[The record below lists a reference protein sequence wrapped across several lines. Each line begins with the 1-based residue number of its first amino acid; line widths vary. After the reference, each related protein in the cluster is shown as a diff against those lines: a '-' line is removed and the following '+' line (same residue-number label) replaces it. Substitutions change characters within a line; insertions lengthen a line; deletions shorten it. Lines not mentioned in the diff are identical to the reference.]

1 MRERRGAV
9 VGRGGDIGT
18 LTDALRATGGAARV
32 LLVTAGTGTGRT
44 TVLEEARRTAA
55 RAGTAV
61 VRVGPKNTKDAD
73 DAIAVT
79 ADRGLV
85 LTDPDDR
92 LAGLPGPLRS
102 RLRAAGRVG
111 GAEGLSALSGALA
124 SAARQM
130 PLALVVDDVDLLP
143 PPAAEALGLLL
154 RVFRPYGVP
163 VVMTA
168 RRAQP
173 SVAADHVL
181 ELPPL
186 RPADV
191 AVLVGLHVTRR
202 FGRPADP
209 ALADAVSRALGRLA
223 GNPRAVLSVLGTL
236 DEGDLLE
243 LDGLMCLARPARDLR
258 LAAEDAFPLEF
269 GLPHEPPYSGTVEA
283 AIVTARV
290 LDHAEVHVDDAFRMT
305 PSSGARALERRL
317 DRLITDGILAADP
330 RGRLSFAVPAL
341 AAALRNLPLDRDV
354 QANSA
359 RYVTS
364 LAERIGAGVTGR
376 SHPRLAD
383 RVAASGARV
392 PDSIAVPLLLAA
404 AREDAR
410 TDWPRSARA
419 YAAAL
424 TRLAPD
430 DPLTPDVLREATA
443 LSLRHGD
450 HEGLLALGDPLHAVL
465 RTSPT
470 PGLDYIAAARVW
482 AALHQHRALDAEF
495 LTANGPT
502 TLGSSPTPDLT
513 TLSGPPHAELDSPPT
528 ATPDNIAAAQAGAEL
543 GRLRAPEAE
552 FLATTGPT
560 TLDGPPHAGLDSPP
574 TPDPDSIA
582 AAQAG
587 APLHQHR
594 TPDAEFP
601 ATTVPTTLDG
611 PPHAELD
618 SPPVPDP
625 DSAPAAQA
633 WPEPSRHRVPEADR
647 AAAGF
652 PAAGEL
658 AALGGLFGIG
668 PLMSRGAQ
676 GAGRLPEA
684 GPERRLTAADQIPGA
699 GTGRPLKTA
708 DPTPGGPVT
717 ATDPTPEPG
726 PEHSLPAAHHAPRTA
741 PEHPRAATDPAP
753 ESDPGRPFPA
763 AHPTPHTSHSRTPH
777 PPAPARHPT
786 PPLTP
791 SLPAELRLVAAAM
804 GGRVELGRARRELAG
819 DAVDEGSLERLRQAA
834 AHADLSGAFAAVL
847 GDRYVTSADSVAAT
861 YRGMV
866 RDHLAGDWDA
876 ALAAARRIEV
886 RREGASYP
894 ARALAAEIHCARGDL
909 VHARTWLGLVPDTLT
924 HPLAGRARLAVR
936 YWSGGAEEALEG
948 AWYDARRARKDGQL
962 AGVERLLLG
971 ILSLAAL
978 DGRPYLVQQVVEEL
992 ETLHEEVDAPLT
1004 HEALLLARGLAHRDT
1019 DSALA
1024 AYRMV
1029 ERRGDADLR
1038 VLCCM
1043 SLTHIADDPRP
1054 WLAEA
1059 VREARRLGL
1068 GGPFRT
1074 AAHRAARLRD
1084 IPLPRLRRADE
1095 KLSDA
1100 DGRLLRMVSDGATN
1114 RQIAADLACSPK
1126 TVEQR
1131 LARLFQRTGSR
1142 SRTELAAFWLTEN
1155 LAAGT
1160 DGS

>member
-1 MRERRGAV
+1 MSSSPGGDHEERDGRVRERRGAV
-9 VGRGGDIGT
+9 VGRGGDIRT

-32 LLVTAGTGTGRT
+32 LLVTAGGGMGKT

-61 VRVGPKNTKDAD
+61 VRVGPAGED
-73 DAIAVT
+73 DAT
-79 ADRGLV
+79 CGLA

-92 LAGLPGPLRS
+92 LAGLPGAVRS

-111 GAEGLSALSGALA
+111 GVEGLSALSGALA
-124 SAARQM
+124 SAARRV
-130 PLALVVDDVDLLP
+130 PLALAVDDVDRLP
-143 PPAAEALGLLL
+143 PPAADALGLLL

-168 RRAQP
+168 GRARP
-173 SVAADHVL
+173 SAPADHVL

-191 AVLVGLHVTRR
+191 AGLVDLHVTRR

-209 ALADAVSRALGRLA
+209 ALADAVSLALGSLA

-236 DEGDLLE
+236 DGQDLLE
-243 LDGLMCLARPARDLR
+243 LDGLMCLTRPAGDLR
-258 LAAEDAFPLEF
+258 LAAEDAFPLGF
-269 GLPHEPPYSGTVEA
+269 GRSHEPPYSGTVEA

-305 PSSGARALERRL
+305 PSAGARALERRL
-317 DRLITDGILAADP
+317 DRLITDGVLAADA

-341 AAALRNLPLDRDV
+341 AAALRTLPLARDV

-364 LAERIGAGVTGR
+364 LAERIGAEATGR
-376 SHPRLAD
+376 GHPRLAD
-383 RVAASGARV
+383 RVAESGTRV
-392 PDSIAVPLLLAA
+392 PDSVAVPLLLAA
-404 AREDAR
+404 AREEAR
-410 TDWPRSARA
+410 TDWHRSARA

-430 DPLTPDVLREATA
+430 DPRTPGVLREASG

-450 HEGLLALGDPLHAVL
+450 HDGLLALGEPLRAVL
-465 RTSPT
+465 DSSPT
-470 PGLDYIAAARVW
+470 PGLESVAAARAW
-482 AALHQHRALDAEF
+482 AALHQHRA
-495 LTANGPT
+495 
-502 TLGSSPTPDLT
+502 
-513 TLSGPPHAELDSPPT
+513 
-528 ATPDNIAAAQAGAEL
+528 
-543 GRLRAPEAE
+543 PEA
-552 FLATTGPT
+552 GK
-560 TLDGPPHAGLDSPP
+560 
-574 TPDPDSIA
+574 A
-582 AAQAG
+582 A
-587 APLHQHR
+587 H
-594 TPDAEFP
+594 
-601 ATTVPTTLDG
+601 
-611 PPHAELD
+611 
-618 SPPVPDP
+618 
-625 DSAPAAQA
+625 
-633 WPEPSRHRVPEADR
+633 
-647 AAAGF
+647 GF

-658 AALGGLFGIG
+658 AALGGLYGIG
-668 PLMSRGAQ
+668 PLTSRRAPAADQ
-676 GAGRLPEA
+676 TPETGAGRHLPAVGQIPGAAPGLPLTPRHHTPES
-684 GPERRLTAADQIPGA
+684 GPGHRLTAADHTPEAPPGHPLTA
-699 GTGRPLKTA
+699 TDHTPEAVKGRPLTAASHTSGA
-708 DPTPGGPVT
+708 DPG
-717 ATDPTPEPG
+717 
-726 PEHSLPAAHHAPRTA
+726 H
-741 PEHPRAATDPAP
+741 
-753 ESDPGRPFPA
+753 
-763 AHPTPHTSHSRTPH
+763 
-777 PPAPARHPT
+777 
-786 PPLTP
+786 PLTP
-791 SLPAELRLVAAAM
+791 RHHPPESVPGHPLTPLPSPAELRLVAAAL
-804 GGRVELGRARRELAG
+804 GGRAELSRARCEVPV
-819 DAVDEGSLERLRQAA
+819 DALDEGGLERLRQAA

-847 GDRYVTSADSVAAT
+847 GDRYVTAADSVAAR

-886 RREGASYP
+886 HNPAGTPYP

-909 VHARTWLGLVPDTLT
+909 VHARTWLGRVPDSLT

-971 ILSLAAL
+971 VLSLAAL
-978 DGRPYLVQQVVEEL
+978 DDRPYLVQQVVEEL
-992 ETLHEEVDAPLT
+992 ETLHEEADAPLT
-1004 HEALLLARGLAHRDT
+1004 HEALLLARGLAHHDT

-1024 AYRMV
+1024 AHRMI

-1043 SLTHIADDPRP
+1043 CLTHIADDPRP

-1074 AAHRAARLRD
+1074 AAHRVARVRG

-1114 RQIAADLACSPK
+1114 RRIAAELACSHK

-1131 LARLFQRTGSR
+1131 LARLFQRTGCR
-1142 SRTELAAFWLTEN
+1142 SRTELAAFWLNEN
-1155 LAAGT
+1155 LTQPRTTAEPTDAGR
-1160 DGS
+1160 

>member
-61 VRVGPKNTKDAD
+61 VRVGPKNTKDTD

-79 ADRGLV
+79 ADHGLV

-92 LAGLPGPLRS
+92 LAGLPGPVRS

-191 AVLVGLHVTRR
+191 AVLVGLHVTWR

-317 DRLITDGILAADP
+317 DRLITDGILAADL

-470 PGLDYIAAARVW
+470 LGLENIAAARAW

-495 LTANGPT
+495 LAVTGP
-502 TLGSSPTPDLT
+502 T
-513 TLSGPPHAELDSPPT
+513 TLSGPPHAGLDSSP
-528 ATPDNIAAAQAGAEL
+528 TPDPDSIAPAQAGAEL
-543 GRLRAPEAE
+543 GRHRAPEAE

-560 TLDGPPHAGLDSPP
+560 TLDGPPHVGLDSPP
-574 TPDPDSIA
+574 TPDPDS
-582 AAQAG
+582 
-587 APLHQHR
+587 
-594 TPDAEFP
+594 
-601 ATTVPTTLDG
+601 V
-611 PPHAELD
+611 
-618 SPPVPDP
+618 
-625 DSAPAAQA
+625 PAAQA
-633 WPEPSRHRVPEADR
+633 WAELGRHRAPEADR

-684 GPERRLTAADQIPGA
+684 GPERRLTAADQMPGA
-699 GTGRPLKTA
+699 VPGRPLTA
-708 DPTPGGPVT
+708 AGPTPGGPVT
-717 ATDPTPEPG
+717 AADPTP
-726 PEHSLPAAHHAPRTA
+726 HTD
-741 PEHPRAATDPAP
+741 PEHPRAATGRTP
-753 ESDPGRPFPA
+753 ETGPEHPRTATDHTPETGPGRPLPA
-763 AHPTPHTSHSRTPH
+763 ARPTPRTDHSRTP
-777 PPAPARHPT
+777 HPT

-791 SLPAELRLVAAAM
+791 LPSPAELRLVAAAM
-804 GGRVELGRARRELAG
+804 GGRVELGRARRDLAG

-886 RREGASYP
+886 RGAGTPYP

-962 AGVERLLLG
+962 AGVERLLLS
-971 ILSLAAL
+971 ILALAAL
-978 DGRPYLVQQVVEEL
+978 DGRPPLVQQVVEEL

-1142 SRTELAAFWLTEN
+1142 SRTELAAFWLNEN

-1160 DGS
+1160 DGG

>member
-9 VGRGGDIGT
+9 VGRDGDIGT
-18 LTDALRATGGAARV
+18 LTDALRATGGAECV

-61 VRVGPKNTKDAD
+61 VRVGPKDTQDTD

-92 LAGLPGPLRS
+92 LAGLPGPVRS

-124 SAARQM
+124 SAARRM
-130 PLALVVDDVDLLP
+130 PLALAVDDVDLLP

-258 LAAEDAFPLEF
+258 LATEDAFPLEF
-269 GLPHEPPYSGTVEA
+269 GRSHEPPYSGTVEA

-430 DPLTPDVLREATA
+430 DPLTPDVLREASA

-450 HEGLLALGDPLHAVL
+450 HDGLLALGDPLHTVL
-465 RTSPT
+465 HISPT
-470 PGLDYIAAARVW
+470 PGLENIAAARAW

-495 LTANGPT
+495 PAV
-502 TLGSSPTPDLT
+502 
-513 TLSGPPHAELDSPPT
+513 
-528 ATPDNIAAAQAGAEL
+528 AG
-543 GRLRAPEAE
+543 
-552 FLATTGPT
+552 
-560 TLDGPPHAGLDSPP
+560 
-574 TPDPDSIA
+574 
-582 AAQAG
+582 
-587 APLHQHR
+587 
-594 TPDAEFP
+594 
-601 ATTVPTTLDG
+601 PTTLDG

-618 SPPVPDP
+618 SPPTPDPDNIDAARAGAPLHQHRTPDAESPTTTAPPTLDGPPHAELDSPPTPTP

-633 WPEPSRHRVPEADR
+633 WAELGRHRAPEADK
-647 AAAGF
+647 AAAEF

-668 PLMSRGAQ
+668 PLMSRRAQ
-676 GAGRLPEA
+676 GAGRLPVA
-684 GPERRLTAADQIPGA
+684 GPERRLTAADQMPGA
-699 GTGRPLKTA
+699 GPGRPLTTA
-708 DPTPGGPVT
+708 DPAPGRPVT
-717 ATDPTPEPG
+717 A
-726 PEHSLPAAHHAPRTA
+726 AHHTLYTD
-741 PEHPRAATDPAP
+741 PEHPRAATDPTP
-753 ESDPGRPFPA
+753 ETGPGRPLPA
-763 AHPTPHTSHSRTPH
+763 AHPTPRTDHSRTP
-777 PPAPARHPT
+777 HPT

-791 SLPAELRLVAAAM
+791 LPSPAELRLVAAAM

-886 RREGASYP
+886 RQAGTPYP

-978 DGRPYLVQQVVEEL
+978 DGRPHLVQQVVEEL

-1043 SLTHIADDPRP
+1043 SLTHLADDPRP

-1160 DGS
+1160 EGG

>member
-9 VGRGGDIGT
+9 VGRDGEIRT

-32 LLVTAGTGTGRT
+32 LLVTAGAGMGRT

-61 VRVGPKNTKDAD
+61 VGVGPAGEGDA
-73 DAIAVT
+73 AC
-79 ADRGLV
+79 GLV
-85 LTDPDDR
+85 LTNPDDR
-92 LAGLPGPLRS
+92 LAGLPGAVRS

-111 GAEGLSALSGALA
+111 GVEGLSALSGALA
-124 SAARQM
+124 SAARRV
-130 PLALVVDDVDLLP
+130 PLALVVDDVDRLP
-143 PPAAEALGLLL
+143 PYAADALGLLL

-168 RRAQP
+168 GHARP
-173 SVAADHVL
+173 PADHVL

-191 AVLVGLHVTRR
+191 AGLVDLHVTRR

-209 ALADAVSRALGRLA
+209 ALADAVSLALGSLA

-236 DEGDLLE
+236 DERELLE
-243 LDGLMCLARPARDLR
+243 LDGLMCLARPASCLR
-258 LAAEDAFPLEF
+258 LAVEDAFPLGF
-269 GLPHEPPYSGTVEA
+269 GRSHEPPYSGTVEA

-305 PSSGARALERRL
+305 PSAGARALERRL
-317 DRLITDGILAADP
+317 DRLITDGVLAADA

-341 AAALRNLPLDRDV
+341 AATLRALPFARDV

-364 LAERIGAGVTGR
+364 LAERIGAEATGR
-376 SHPRLAD
+376 GHPRLAD
-383 RVAASGARV
+383 RVAESGTRV
-392 PDSIAVPLLLAA
+392 PNSVAVPLLLAA
-404 AREDAR
+404 AREEAR
-410 TDWPRSARA
+410 TDWHRSARA

-430 DPLTPDVLREATA
+430 DPRTPGVLREASG

-450 HEGLLALGDPLHAVL
+450 HEGLLTLGKPLYAVL
-465 RTSPT
+465 DASPT
-470 PGLDYIAAARVW
+470 PGLEGVAAARAW
-482 AALHQHRALDAEF
+482 AALHQHRM
-495 LTANGPT
+495 
-502 TLGSSPTPDLT
+502 PDD
-513 TLSGPPHAELDSPPT
+513 E
-528 ATPDNIAAAQAGAEL
+528 
-543 GRLRAPEAE
+543 
-552 FLATTGPT
+552 
-560 TLDGPPHAGLDSPP
+560 
-574 TPDPDSIA
+574 
-582 AAQAG
+582 
-587 APLHQHR
+587 
-594 TPDAEFP
+594 
-601 ATTVPTTLDG
+601 
-611 PPHAELD
+611 
-618 SPPVPDP
+618 
-625 DSAPAAQA
+625 
-633 WPEPSRHRVPEADR
+633 
-647 AAAGF
+647 F

-658 AALGGLFGIG
+658 AALGGLYGIG
-668 PLMSRGAQ
+668 PLTSGRVRVADQ
-676 GAGRLPEA
+676 TSEAGAGRW
-684 GPERRLTAADQIPGA
+684 LTAADHTPEA
-699 GTGRPLKTA
+699 VKGRPLTA
-708 DPTPGGPVT
+708 ASHTPG
-717 ATDPTPEPG
+717 TD
-726 PEHSLPAAHHAPRTA
+726 
-741 PEHPRAATDPAP
+741 PEHPLTPRHHTP
-753 ESDPGRPFPA
+753 ESVPE
-763 AHPTPHTSHSRTPH
+763 H
-777 PPAPARHPT
+777 
-786 PPLTP
+786 PLTP
-791 SLPAELRLVAAAM
+791 SANHPPHPLTPLPSPTELRLVAAAL
-804 GGRVELGRARRELAG
+804 GSRTELDRARRQLPV
-819 DAVDEGSLERLRQAA
+819 DALDAGSLERLRQAA

-847 GDRYVTSADSVAAT
+847 GDRYVTAADSVAAQ

-876 ALAAARRIEV
+876 ALATARRIEV
-886 RREGASYP
+886 RNTAGTPYP
-894 ARALAAEIHCARGDL
+894 ARALAAEIHCARGNL
-909 VHARTWLGLVPDTLT
+909 VHARTWLGLVPDSLT

-978 DGRPYLVQQVVEEL
+978 DDRPYLVQQVVEEL
-992 ETLHEEVDAPLT
+992 ETLHEEADAPLT
-1004 HEALLLARGLAHRDT
+1004 HEALLLARGLAHHDT

-1024 AYRMV
+1024 AHRMI

-1043 SLTHIADDPRP
+1043 CLTHIADDPQP
-1054 WLAEA
+1054 WLADA

-1074 AAHRAARLRD
+1074 AAHRAARVRG

-1100 DGRLLRMVSDGATN
+1100 DARLLRMVSDGATN
-1114 RQIAADLACSPK
+1114 RRIAAELACSHK

-1131 LARLFQRTGSR
+1131 LARLFQRTGCR
-1142 SRTELAAFWLTEN
+1142 SRTELAAFWLNEN
-1155 LAAGT
+1155 LTQPRTAADPT
-1160 DGS
+1160 DTGR